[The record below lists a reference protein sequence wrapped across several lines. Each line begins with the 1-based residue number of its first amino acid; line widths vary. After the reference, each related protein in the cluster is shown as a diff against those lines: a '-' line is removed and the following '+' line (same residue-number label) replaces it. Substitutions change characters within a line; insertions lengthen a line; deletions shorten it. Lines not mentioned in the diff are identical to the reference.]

1 MIDTE
6 ITDKKRAARKSSS
19 FCDDQTLL
27 DARCPKRAARGSMRE
42 AGAQGNLRCRGSC
55 GAGGS
60 MTLNIYQTERD
71 AERTTGTVTDTGG
84 GFQRR
89 ERMEIFDV
97 CDENGLPTGERVER
111 SVAHAKGILHRTAH
125 VWIIR
130 MQDGRCEVLLQKRS
144 AQKDSYPGMYD
155 TSSAGHIQAGKEP
168 LESAL
173 RELEEE
179 LGIKAREEELSFI
192 GYFRTRYEEE
202 FHGKPFRDNE
212 MISVF
217 VYCQPV
223 EISDLVLQKS
233 EVEEVRF
240 FDIDAVY
247 QEIWA
252 GSDRFCVN
260 PEGMKLLMEYLGRA

>member
-42 AGAQGNLRCRGSC
+42 AAAQGKLRRRGKHDPEHIPDRT
-55 GAGGS
+55 GRR
-60 MTLNIYQTERD
+60 EDDRD
-71 AERTTGTVTDTGG
+71 GYGYRG

-97 CDENGLPTGERVER
+97 CDESGLPTGEKVER

-144 AQKDSYPGMYD
+144 VQKDSYPGMYD
-155 TSSAGHIQAGKEP
+155 TSSAGHIPAGKEP

-247 QEIWA
+247 QEIRA